1 MSGRSQDR
9 SLARWGAAW
18 TPSRGLTLVELLVVI
33 TIVGILAS
41 IAVPSYREH
50 LRRGA
55 IVDVTASVG
64 TGRVAIEQFYLDHR
78 TYVGGPCPAGTKHF
92 RLACEFE
99 ADAYTV
105 TATGAGVMD
114 GFVLTLD
121 ETGAQSTAGPWGA
134 ADCWLDRKGD
144 TCS

>member
-1 MSGRSQDR
+1 MSRSRDSAFAKR
-9 SLARWGAAW
+9 GVASLR
-18 TPSRGLTLVELLVVI
+18 SRGFTLVELLVAI
-33 TIVGILAS
+33 AIVGILAS

-55 IVDVTASVG
+55 VMDVTASLG

-78 TYVGGPCPAGTKHF
+78 TYVGGPCPAATKHF
-92 RLACEFE
+92 HVACAF
-99 ADAYTV
+99 AASSYTV
-105 TATGAGVMD
+105 TATGTGLMG
-114 GFVLTLD
+114 GFELTLD
-121 ETGAQSTAGPWGA
+121 ETGAQATAGPWGD